1 MQTRKTT
8 GPSRRQFLKGAA
20 AGAVAAGFPTIIP
33 SAVLGAEAPSKLIQI
48 GLIGCGRIART
59 LNVPGLLQL
68 HGEARIVAVSDVDR
82 LRMEA
87 EKTAIEAGYAKVLG
101 ADAAV
106 KVRTHADYREM
117 IADRSIDAVVICTPD
132 HWHAQPTIEAALAGK
147 DIFLQKPMSLTIRE
161 GRQMAD
167 TVRKTGRILQV
178 GSQLRSTPHF
188 RLACDL
194 VRSGRIGRLKEVV
207 LGTPADPSGG
217 NPAGMPVP
225 ENLNYDMW
233 LGPTPKVYYTEDR
246 VHPQSRVTARPGWL
260 RCEQFGAGMITG
272 WGAHDIDVAQWGMGT
287 ELSGPLEVEA
297 TAEFP
302 KEGLW
307 NVHGPFRVKARYA
320 GGIVVRIDDKTP
332 SSVRFVGEDGWILV
346 SRGTY
351 VATPSDPKSKAAN
364 IKALSASDPGILE
377 YAFKDGDPRSHVS
390 PKDDHHLDWL
400 TSIRTRQPP
409 SAPAEIGHRSC
420 SACLVAH
427 AAMKLGRKLRWDP
440 ATETFPGDDEANKLL
455 ARPQRAPWGSDA
467 VLKAAGQG

>member
-1 MQTRKTT
+1 MREHPSS
-8 GPSRRQFLKGAA
+8 GPSRRRFLKGMA
-20 AGAVAAGFPTIIP
+20 AGAAAIGFPAIVP
-33 SAVLGAEAPSKLIQI
+33 STVLGAGAPGGRIQL

-59 LNVPGLLQL
+59 LNVPGFLGL
-68 HGEARIVAVSDVDR
+68 HAEARIVAVSDADR

-87 EKTAIEAGYAKVLG
+87 EKTAIEAAYDKTLG
-101 ADAAV
+101 AAGSV
-106 KVRTHADYREM
+106 KLKAFPDYREM
-117 IADRSIDAVVICTPD
+117 IADKSIDAVVICTPD

-167 TVRKTGRILQV
+167 TVRRTGRILQV

-194 VRSGRIGRLKEVV
+194 VRCGRIGALKEVI

-217 NPAGMPVP
+217 NPAEMPVP
-225 ENLNYDMW
+225 ENLNYDLW
-233 LGPTPKVYYTEDR
+233 LGSTPQVAYTEDR
-246 VHPQSRVTARPGWL
+246 VHPQKSITARPGWL

-272 WGAHDIDVAQWGMGT
+272 WGAHDIDVAQWGMGA

-297 TAEFP
+297 TARFP

-307 NVHGPFRVKARYA
+307 NVHGPFRVEARYA
-320 GGIVVRIDDKTP
+320 GGIVVKIDDKTP

-346 SRGTY
+346 SRGRYT
-351 VATPSDPKSKAAN
+351 ATPSDPKSKAAN
-364 IKALSASDPGILE
+364 TKALSASDPAILE
-377 YAFKDGDPRSHVS
+377 YEFKAGDRRSHVS

-400 TSIRTRQPP
+400 TSIRTRRPP
-409 SAPAEIGHRSC
+409 SAPAEVGHRSC

-427 AAMKLGRKLRWDP
+427 AAMKLGRRLRWDP
-440 ATETFPGDDEANKLL
+440 ATETFPGDDEANRLL
-455 ARPQRAPWGSDA
+455 SRPQRAPWGSDA
-467 VLKAAGQG
+467 VLKAAAG